1 MNRHFGTHVDELFL
15 SLDLKYISAAI
26 TIKVPVLYCHDS
38 NKFIDYAFCIQCNK
52 GCYYNKDANDKAS
65 VWLKH
70 HITSDC
76 SKHWSTHEERFQRS
90 MRRQEMTEIEVPKST
105 SATSQV
111 LKENNGTELAKVQE
125 DLEESKK
132 MEEYYEEETRKLRQM
147 RSRLQEWYTKLDTK
161 IIQIRRELGDSEKDI
176 AVNDALNEIGEVLD
190 EFSLDTEA

>member
-1 MNRHFGTHVDELFL
+1 
-15 SLDLKYISAAI
+15 
-26 TIKVPVLYCHDS
+26 
-38 NKFIDYAFCIQCNK
+38 
-52 GCYYNKDANDKAS
+52 
-65 VWLKH
+65 
-70 HITSDC
+70 
-76 SKHWSTHEERFQRS
+76 
-90 MRRQEMTEIEVPKST
+90 MTEIEVPKST